1 MKTLSYIFKKFLI
14 LATVFLA
21 MALICLVDSI
31 PQHPELFFIILV
43 SFIAYLWLCAMFT
56 TTEDWKFF
64 KNNINYEE

>member
-14 LATVFLA
+14 LATVFLG

-31 PQHPELFFIILV
+31 PQHPELFFIILI

-56 TTEDWKFF
+56 KTEDWKFF
-64 KNNINYEE
+64 KSHINYEE